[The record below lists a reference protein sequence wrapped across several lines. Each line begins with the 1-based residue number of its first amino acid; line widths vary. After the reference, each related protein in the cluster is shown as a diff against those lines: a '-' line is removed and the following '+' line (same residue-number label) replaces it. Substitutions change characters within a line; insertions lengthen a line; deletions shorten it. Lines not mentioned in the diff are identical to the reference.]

1 MLLYK
6 AEQQYKINI
15 TVASFKDPVLSVML
29 HVPLNNRSL
38 ASVQTKT
45 ITEVRE
51 VYWTILG
58 L

>member
-6 AEQQYKINI
+6 AEQQYEINI
-15 TVASFKDPVLSVML
+15 TVASFKDPVLSIML
-29 HVPLNNRSL
+29 RVPLNNRNP

-51 VYWTILG
+51 AYWTILG